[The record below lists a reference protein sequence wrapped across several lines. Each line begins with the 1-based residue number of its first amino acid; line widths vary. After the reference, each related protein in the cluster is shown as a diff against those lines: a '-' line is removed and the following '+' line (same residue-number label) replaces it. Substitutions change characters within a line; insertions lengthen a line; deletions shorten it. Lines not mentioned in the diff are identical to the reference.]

1 MSDDAST
8 SRPLRVRLDGVAED
22 MAAALADGDF
32 VIVDDGVAD
41 LHLGPVGARPATS
54 GGDRTASGEQ
64 PSGRGRRRTQ
74 GRQSERTAGTGRRAY
89 RPDHPGSALT
99 ARELEVLVLLGR
111 GSSNREIAQH
121 LFIADNTV
129 KNHVR
134 SILLKLDCRS
144 RTEAVVTAHR
154 LGLLDL

>member
-1 MSDDAST
+1 MSNDAT
-8 SRPLRVRLDGVAED
+8 TGRPLRVRLDGVDAD
-22 MAAALADGDF
+22 MAAALVDGNF

-41 LHLGPVGARPATS
+41 LRVRPVAEPAASDGEATTQPRP
-54 GGDRTASGEQ
+54 
-64 PSGRGRRRTQ
+64 GRGRRRAQ
-74 GRQSERTAGTGRRAY
+74 GRPSERSDPSGRRAY

-99 ARELEVLVLLGR
+99 SREVEVLVLLGR
-111 GSSNREIAQH
+111 GSSNREIAQQ

>member
-1 MSDDAST
+1 MSNDAST
-8 SRPLRVRLDGVAED
+8 SRPLRVRLDGVDED
-22 MAAALADGDF
+22 MATALVNGNF

-41 LHLGPVGARPATS
+41 LRVRPVAEPAAPDGEATTQPGPRP
-54 GGDRTASGEQ
+54 
-64 PSGRGRRRTQ
+64 GRGRRRTQ
-74 GRQSERTAGTGRRAY
+74 GPQSERAGRSGRRAY

-99 ARELEVLVLLGR
+99 SRELEVLVLLGR
-111 GSSNREIAQH
+111 GSSNREIAQQ